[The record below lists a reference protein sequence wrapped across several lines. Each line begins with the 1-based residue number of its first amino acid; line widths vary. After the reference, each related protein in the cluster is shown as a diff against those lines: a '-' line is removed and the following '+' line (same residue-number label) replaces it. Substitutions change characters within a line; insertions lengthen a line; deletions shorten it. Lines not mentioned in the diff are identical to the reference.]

1 MKNSAQRNPEQ
12 DDLVIVVSRENF
24 HLEAVGKTG
33 YMLLLNFTGSNTQ
46 HKRESCLQLSGAQ
59 GRASWL
65 QRQSCGDLF
74 LLFIVPTYF

>member
-33 YMLLLNFTGSNTQ
+33 YTLLLNFTGSNMQ
-46 HKRESCLQLSGAQ
+46 HKPESCLQLSGAQ
-59 GRASWL
+59 GRASEEIFSGF
-65 QRQSCGDLF
+65 RDSHVETYSSCS
-74 LLFIVPTYF
+74 